1 MKIAVFAHY
10 DENNQIKSYVLYYLQ
25 ALRQVCDEIIFIT
38 TSCLSNIELSEV
50 SLLCS
55 NVISRENIG
64 HDFYSYKVGINTI
77 GDLSKVEQLILCN
90 DSCYG
95 PIFDLKPMFQ
105 RMNDSKADFW
115 GISAVSRPQLHIQSY
130 FLVFNHKVIQSAI
143 FKNFWSQ
150 VKVLNNKDK
159 IITGYEVGLSQR
171 LMSAKFSWQTFIP
184 HTEYKLPWWKIILRK
199 IQIYWSEKDFPNSRY
214 SWKTLGE
221 PLIRIDK
228 TLSLYD
234 YSVKNYQ
241 LPLIKKSLFLD
252 NWQTK
257 AQIIEVVK
265 HNTNY
270 PVSLFE
276 EI

>member
-10 DENNQIKSYVLYYLQ
+10 DKNNQIKSYVLYYLQ

-38 TSCLSNIELSEV
+38 TSCLSDIELSKV

-77 GDLSKVEQLILCN
+77 SDLSKVEQLILCN

-105 RMNDSKADFW
+105 QMNVSNDDFW
-115 GISAVSRPQLHIQSY
+115 GISALSRPQLHLQSY
-130 FLVFNHKVIQSAI
+130 FLVFNHKVIQSTI
-143 FKNFWSQ
+143 FKKFWSQ

-159 IITGYEVGLSQR
+159 IIIGYEVGLSQC
-171 LMSAKFSWQTFIP
+171 LINAKFSWQTIIP
-184 HTEYKLPWWKIILRK
+184 HTDYKLSYWKIVSRK
-199 IQIYWSEKDFPNSRY
+199 IQIYWHERAFPNSRY

-221 PLIRIDK
+221 PLVRIDK

-234 YSVKNYQ
+234 YSLHYYQ
-241 LPLIKKSLFLD
+241 LPFIKKSLFLD

-257 AQIIEVVK
+257 AQIIEVVR